1 MRLKYFLRGVGI
13 GILVTTIILTVT
25 HSSER
30 RMSDSEVIDR
40 AIELGMSFSAS
51 HSGQQSS
58 TEEASSEESS
68 AGQENSGDDVTDD
81 LQHESEAETE
91 MWSQSPSETA
101 SELAGDGEALPGK
114 ESEAVTGMTTQA
126 TTETTET
133 TETIETTEITETAET
148 TTELTTE
155 IENAGSAAG
164 IMNNEVTCTINITK
178 GMSSRTVCDML
189 KQNGIIEDAADFDRY
204 LIKTGY
210 DDKIR
215 VGEVEVNSGM
225 TYEELTAS
233 LYKK

>member
-13 GILVTTIILTVT
+13 GILVTTIILTAT
-25 HSSER
+25 HASER

-51 HSGQQSS
+51 HSGQQSG
-58 TEEASSEESS
+58 TEEASSDESS
-68 AGQENSGDDVTDD
+68 TGQETSGDDVTDD
-81 LQHESEAETE
+81 LQHDSETETE
-91 MWSQSPSETA
+91 MGSQSPSETV
-101 SELAGDGEALPGK
+101 SESTSDGEASPGK

-126 TTETTET
+126 
-133 TETIETTEITETAET
+133 ITET

-155 IENAGSAAG
+155 NNNASSAAG
-164 IMNNEVTCTINITK
+164 VMNNEVTCTINITK

>member
-13 GILVTTIILTVT
+13 GILVTTIILTAT
-25 HSSER
+25 HASER

-58 TEEASSEESS
+58 TEESSPEESS
-68 AGQENSGDDVTDD
+68 AGRENSSDDVTDD
-81 LQHESEAETE
+81 LQHESETETE
-91 MWSQSPSETA
+91 MESQSPSETV
-101 SELAGDGEALPGK
+101 SESTSDGEASPGK

-126 TTETTET
+126 
-133 TETIETTEITETAET
+133 ITET

-155 IENAGSAAG
+155 NNNAGSAAG
-164 IMNNEVTCTINITK
+164 VMNNEVTCTINITK

>member
-1 MRLKYFLRGVGI
+1 MG
-13 GILVTTIILTVT
+13 
-25 HSSER
+25 
-30 RMSDSEVIDR
+30 
-40 AIELGMSFSAS
+40 
-51 HSGQQSS
+51 
-58 TEEASSEESS
+58 
-68 AGQENSGDDVTDD
+68 
-81 LQHESEAETE
+81 
-91 MWSQSPSETA
+91 SQSPSETV
-101 SELAGDGEALPGK
+101 SESTSDGEASPGK

-126 TTETTET
+126 ITETTET
-133 TETIETTEITETAET
+133 TET

-155 IENAGSAAG
+155 NNNAGSAAG
-164 IMNNEVTCTINITK
+164 VMNNEVTCTINITK

>member
-13 GILVTTIILTVT
+13 GILVTTIILTAT
-25 HSSER
+25 HASER

-51 HSGQQSS
+51 HSGQQSG
-58 TEEASSEESS
+58 TEEASTDESS
-68 AGQENSGDDVTDD
+68 TGQETSGDDVTDD
-81 LQHESEAETE
+81 LQHDGETETE
-91 MWSQSPSETA
+91 MGSQSPSETV
-101 SELAGDGEALPGK
+101 SESTSDGEASPGK
-114 ESEAVTGMTTQA
+114 ESEAVIGMTTQA
-126 TTETTET
+126 ITETT
-133 TETIETTEITETAET
+133 ET

-155 IENAGSAAG
+155 NNNAGSAAG
-164 IMNNEVTCTINITK
+164 VMNNEVTCTINITK

>member
-13 GILVTTIILTVT
+13 GILVTTIILTAT
-25 HSSER
+25 HASER

-51 HSGQQSS
+51 HSGQQSG
-58 TEEASSEESS
+58 TEEASTDESS
-68 AGQENSGDDVTDD
+68 TGQETSGDDVTDD
-81 LQHESEAETE
+81 LQHDGETETE
-91 MWSQSPSETA
+91 MGSQSPSETV
-101 SELAGDGEALPGK
+101 SESTSDGEASPGK
-114 ESEAVTGMTTQA
+114 ESVTGMTTQA
-126 TTETTET
+126 
-133 TETIETTEITETAET
+133 ITET

-155 IENAGSAAG
+155 NNNAGSAAG
-164 IMNNEVTCTINITK
+164 VMNNEVTCTINITK

>member
-13 GILVTTIILTVT
+13 GILVTTIILTAT
-25 HSSER
+25 HASER

-51 HSGQQSS
+51 HSGQQSG
-58 TEEASSEESS
+58 TEEASTDESS
-68 AGQENSGDDVTDD
+68 TGQETSGDEVTDD
-81 LQHESEAETE
+81 LQHDGETETE
-91 MWSQSPSETA
+91 MGSQSPSETV
-101 SELAGDGEALPGK
+101 SESTSDGEASPGK

-126 TTETTET
+126 ITETT
-133 TETIETTEITETAET
+133 ET

-155 IENAGSAAG
+155 NNNAGSAAG
-164 IMNNEVTCTINITK
+164 VMNNEVTCTINITK

-210 DDKIR
+210 ADKIR

>member
-91 MWSQSPSETA
+91 MGSQSPSETA

-133 TETIETTEITETAET
+133 T
-148 TTELTTE
+148 TELTTE
-155 IENAGSAAG
+155 NENDGSAAG
-164 IMNNEVTCTINITK
+164 VMNNEVTCTISITK

-225 TYEELTAS
+225 TYGELTAL

>member
-13 GILVTTIILTVT
+13 GILVTTIILTET
-25 HSSER
+25 HASER

-51 HSGQQSS
+51 HSGQQSGA
-58 TEEASSEESS
+58 EEASSDESS
-68 AGQENSGDDVTDD
+68 TGQETSGDDVTDD
-81 LQHESEAETE
+81 LQHDSETETE
-91 MWSQSPSETA
+91 MGSQSPSETV
-101 SELAGDGEALPGK
+101 SESTSDGEASPGK

-126 TTETTET
+126 ITETT
-133 TETIETTEITETAET
+133 ET

-155 IENAGSAAG
+155 NNNASSAAG
-164 IMNNEVTCTINITK
+164 VMNNEVTCTINITK

>member
-13 GILVTTIILTVT
+13 GILVTTIILTAT
-25 HSSER
+25 HASER

-91 MWSQSPSETA
+91 MGSQSPSETA

-126 TTETTET
+126 TTET
-133 TETIETTEITETAET
+133 AET

-155 IENAGSAAG
+155 NENDGSAAG
-164 IMNNEVTCTINITK
+164 VMNNEVTCTISITK

-225 TYEELTAS
+225 TYEELTAL

>member
-51 HSGQQSS
+51 HSGQQSG
-58 TEEASSEESS
+58 TEEASTDESS
-68 AGQENSGDDVTDD
+68 TGQETSGDDVTDD
-81 LQHESEAETE
+81 LQHDGETETE
-91 MWSQSPSETA
+91 MESQSPSETV
-101 SELAGDGEALPGK
+101 SESTGDGEALPGK

-126 TTETTET
+126 TTETA
-133 TETIETTEITETAET
+133 ETAET

-155 IENAGSAAG
+155 NENDGSAAG
-164 IMNNEVTCTINITK
+164 VMNNEVTCTISITK

-225 TYEELTAS
+225 TYEELTAL

>member
-13 GILVTTIILTVT
+13 GILVTTIILTAT
-25 HSSER
+25 HASER

-58 TEEASSEESS
+58 TEESSPEESS

-81 LQHESEAETE
+81 LQHESETETE
-91 MWSQSPSETA
+91 MESQSPSETV

-126 TTETTET
+126 TTET
-133 TETIETTEITETAET
+133 AET

-155 IENAGSAAG
+155 NENDGSAAG
-164 IMNNEVTCTINITK
+164 VMNNEVTCTISITK

-225 TYEELTAS
+225 TYEELTAL

>member
-58 TEEASSEESS
+58 TEESSPEESS
-68 AGQENSGDDVTDD
+68 AGRENAGDDVTDD
-81 LQHESEAETE
+81 LQHESETETE
-91 MWSQSPSETA
+91 MGSQSPSETA

-114 ESEAVTGMTTQA
+114 ESGAVTGMTTQA
-126 TTETTET
+126 TTETA
-133 TETIETTEITETAET
+133 ETA
-148 TTELTTE
+148 TELTTE
-155 IENAGSAAG
+155 NENDGSAAG
-164 IMNNEVTCTINITK
+164 GMNNEVTCTISITK

-225 TYEELTAS
+225 TYEELTAL

>member
-30 RMSDSEVIDR
+30 RVSDSEVIDR

-58 TEEASSEESS
+58 TEESSPEESS

-81 LQHESEAETE
+81 LRHESETETE
-91 MWSQSPSETA
+91 MGSQSPSETV
-101 SELAGDGEALPGK
+101 SESTGDGEALPGK

-126 TTETTET
+126 ITETT
-133 TETIETTEITETAET
+133 ET

-155 IENAGSAAG
+155 NNNAGSAAG
-164 IMNNEVTCTINITK
+164 VMNNEVTCTINITK

>member
-13 GILVTTIILTVT
+13 GILVTTIILTAT
-25 HSSER
+25 HASER

-58 TEEASSEESS
+58 TEESSPEESS
-68 AGQENSGDDVTDD
+68 AGRENSSDDVTDD
-81 LQHESEAETE
+81 LQHESETETE
-91 MWSQSPSETA
+91 MESQSPSETV
-101 SELAGDGEALPGK
+101 SESTSDGEASPGK

-126 TTETTET
+126 ITETT
-133 TETIETTEITETAET
+133 ET

-155 IENAGSAAG
+155 NNNAGSAAG
-164 IMNNEVTCTINITK
+164 VMNNEVTCTINITK

>member
-68 AGQENSGDDVTDD
+68 AGQETSGDDVTDD
-81 LQHESEAETE
+81 LQHDGETETE
-91 MWSQSPSETA
+91 MRSQSPSETV
-101 SELAGDGEALPGK
+101 SESTSDGEASTGK
-114 ESEAVTGMTTQA
+114 VSETVTGMTTQA
-126 TTETTET
+126 ITETT
-133 TETIETTEITETAET
+133 ET
-148 TTELTTE
+148 TTELTTGND
-155 IENAGSAAG
+155 NAGSAAG
-164 IMNNEVTCTINITK
+164 VMNNEVTCTINITK

-225 TYEELTAS
+225 TYEELTAL

>member
-13 GILVTTIILTVT
+13 GILVTTIILTAT
-25 HSSER
+25 HASER

-51 HSGQQSS
+51 HSGQQSG
-58 TEEASSEESS
+58 TEEASTDESS
-68 AGQENSGDDVTDD
+68 TGQETSGDDVTDD
-81 LQHESEAETE
+81 LQHDGETETE
-91 MWSQSPSETA
+91 MGSQSPSETV
-101 SELAGDGEALPGK
+101 SESTSDGEASPGK

-126 TTETTET
+126 ITETT
-133 TETIETTEITETAET
+133 ET

-155 IENAGSAAG
+155 NNNAGSAAG
-164 IMNNEVTCTINITK
+164 VMNNEVTCTINITK

-210 DDKIR
+210 DDKIK

>member
-13 GILVTTIILTVT
+13 GILVTTIILTAT
-25 HSSER
+25 HASER

-51 HSGQQSS
+51 HSGQQSG
-58 TEEASSEESS
+58 TEEASTDESS
-68 AGQENSGDDVTDD
+68 TGQETSGDDVMDD
-81 LQHESEAETE
+81 LQHDGETETE
-91 MWSQSPSETA
+91 MGSQSPSETV
-101 SELAGDGEALPGK
+101 SESTSDGEASPGK

-126 TTETTET
+126 ITETT
-133 TETIETTEITETAET
+133 ET

-155 IENAGSAAG
+155 NNNAGSAAG
-164 IMNNEVTCTINITK
+164 VMNNEVTCTINITK

-210 DDKIR
+210 DDKIS

>member
-13 GILVTTIILTVT
+13 GILVTTIILTAT
-25 HSSER
+25 HASER

-58 TEEASSEESS
+58 TEESSPEESS

-81 LQHESEAETE
+81 LQHESETETE
-91 MWSQSPSETA
+91 MGSQSPSETV
-101 SELAGDGEALPGK
+101 SESTSDGEASPGK

-126 TTETTET
+126 ITETTET
-133 TETIETTEITETAET
+133 TET

-155 IENAGSAAG
+155 NENAGSAAG
-164 IMNNEVTCTINITK
+164 VMNNEVTCTINITK

-225 TYEELTAS
+225 TYEELTAL

>member
-13 GILVTTIILTVT
+13 GILVTTIILTAT
-25 HSSER
+25 HASER

-51 HSGQQSS
+51 HSGQQSG
-58 TEEASSEESS
+58 TEEASTDESS
-68 AGQENSGDDVTDD
+68 TGQETSGDDVTDD
-81 LQHESEAETE
+81 LQHDGETETE
-91 MWSQSPSETA
+91 MGSQSPSETV
-101 SELAGDGEALPGK
+101 SESTSDGEASPGK

-126 TTETTET
+126 ITETT
-133 TETIETTEITETAET
+133 ET

-155 IENAGSAAG
+155 NNNAGSAAG
-164 IMNNEVTCTINITK
+164 VMNNEVTCTINITK

-225 TYEELTAS
+225 TYEELTAL

>member
-13 GILVTTIILTVT
+13 GILVTTIILTAT
-25 HSSER
+25 HASER

-58 TEEASSEESS
+58 TEESSPEESS

-81 LQHESEAETE
+81 LQHESETETE
-91 MWSQSPSETA
+91 MGSQSPSETV

-126 TTETTET
+126 TTET
-133 TETIETTEITETAET
+133 AET

-155 IENAGSAAG
+155 NENDGSAAG
-164 IMNNEVTCTINITK
+164 VMNNEVTCTISITK

-210 DDKIR
+210 DDMIR
-215 VGEVEVNSGM
+215 VGEVEVNSVM
-225 TYEELTAS
+225 TYEELTAL

>member
-13 GILVTTIILTVT
+13 GILVTTIILTAT
-25 HSSER
+25 HASER

-51 HSGQQSS
+51 HSGQQSG
-58 TEEASSEESS
+58 TEEASTDESS
-68 AGQENSGDDVTDD
+68 TGQETSGDDVMDD
-81 LQHESEAETE
+81 LQHDGETETE
-91 MWSQSPSETA
+91 MGSQSPSETV
-101 SELAGDGEALPGK
+101 SESTSDGEALPGK

-126 TTETTET
+126 TTETA
-133 TETIETTEITETAET
+133 ETAET

-155 IENAGSAAG
+155 NENDGSAAG
-164 IMNNEVTCTINITK
+164 VMNNEVTCTISITK

-225 TYEELTAS
+225 TYEELTAL

>member
-13 GILVTTIILTVT
+13 GILVTTIILTAT
-25 HSSER
+25 HASER

-51 HSGQQSS
+51 HSGQQSG
-58 TEEASSEESS
+58 TEEASLDESS
-68 AGQENSGDDVTDD
+68 TGQETSGDDVTDD
-81 LQHESEAETE
+81 SQNETE
-91 MWSQSPSETA
+91 TEPGSQSSSETV
-101 SELAGDGEALPGK
+101 SESTSDGEASPGK

-126 TTETTET
+126 ITETTET
-133 TETIETTEITETAET
+133 TET
-148 TTELTTE
+148 TTELTTGND
-155 IENAGSAAG
+155 NAGSAAG
-164 IMNNEVTCTINITK
+164 VMNNEVICTINITK

-225 TYEELTAS
+225 TYEELTAL